1 MKITTV
7 NTNFIHQTWPQVEK
21 YIQAAMSEGYPYPD
35 EYKDYTPEHIRQ
47 FVVNGQWLL
56 LVAIDEENKIHGAG
70 TVSFIN
76 TPNHRNAVITT
87 VGGKFITSKDTFEQ
101 LKQLVTAYGAT
112 KLQAFGRPSMVRYLQ
127 RFSFE
132 PRNTLMEVKL

>member
-7 NTNFIHQTWPQVEK
+7 DPNHLHQTWTLVK
-21 YIQAAMSEGYPYPD
+21 DYIESALTEGYPYPD
-35 EYKDYTPEHIRQ
+35 EFRDYNIDHIKQ
-47 FVVNGQWLL
+47 FVVSGQWLL
-56 LVAIDEENKIHGAG
+56 VVAVDETNKVHGAG
-70 TVSFIN
+70 TISFIT
-76 TPNHRNAVITT
+76 TPNHKNAVITT

-101 LKQLVTAYGAT
+101 LKEIVTAFGAT

-127 RFSFE
+127 RFAFE